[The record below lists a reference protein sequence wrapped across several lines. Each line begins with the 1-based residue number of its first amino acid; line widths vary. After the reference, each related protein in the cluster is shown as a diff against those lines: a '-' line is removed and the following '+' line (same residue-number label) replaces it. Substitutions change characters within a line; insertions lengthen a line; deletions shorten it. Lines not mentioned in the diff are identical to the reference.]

1 MVLQGSESDW
11 CPPYLKSDVL
21 GTTVIQIIL
30 GLILELLNRQKSVSA
45 AKKRK
50 LFHKDGAKYCY
61 IFFCLLF
68 QLCSH
73 VCTVHPQVIRL
84 TTMFLFFPSSLIV
97 TSESMCRQSYMRQ
110 SQQETK

>member
-45 AKKRK
+45 AKRESYFTKMVQNTV
-50 LFHKDGAKYCY
+50 
-61 IFFCLLF
+61 IFFVCYSSYAHMF
-68 QLCSH
+68 VQCTHRSYGSQLCFFS
-73 VCTVHPQVIRL
+73 
-84 TTMFLFFPSSLIV
+84 FL
-97 TSESMCRQSYMRQ
+97 RH
-110 SQQETK
+110 